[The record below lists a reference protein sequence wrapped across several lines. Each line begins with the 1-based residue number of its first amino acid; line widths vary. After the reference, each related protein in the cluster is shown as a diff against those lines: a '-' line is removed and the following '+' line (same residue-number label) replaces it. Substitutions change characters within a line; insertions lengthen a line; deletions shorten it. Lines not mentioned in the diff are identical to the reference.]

1 MDSKDNIKTET
12 KIKQTK
18 ISSMIMNNELAEIDG
33 DLEAFELF
41 ENGYFSTARTKWN
54 AGADKYNQWDSLG
67 QDERDEL
74 EEKESKIRVHPDV
87 RLPSFKRG

>member
-41 ENGYFSTARTKWN
+41 EKCYFSTARTKWN